1 MDLSGCLVYQGVGG
15 DTGGQE
21 PRGGHRGTDQ
31 PWRGEGRGRQSY
43 QRGQLVGATS
53 CSGGRA

>member
-21 PRGGHRGTDQ
+21 PRGGHRETDQ
-31 PWRGEGRGRQSY
+31 PWRGEGGE
-43 QRGQLVGATS
+43 
-53 CSGGRA
+53 GRATREDSL

>member
-21 PRGGHRGTDQ
+21 PRGEAIEGQ
-31 PWRGEGRGRQSY
+31 ISLGEGRG
-43 QRGQLVGATS
+43 GE
-53 CSGGRA
+53 GRAATEDSL